1 LLGNSSI
8 KKELEKS
15 EQALDAANLD
25 LEQKINENEML
36 HEELVERQKD
46 FTDNI
51 NGLLKQIQDLEKK
64 VADMQEENQS
74 LVQSQVVKV
83 NGTSDK
89 TAEMKDE
96 IQKLKS
102 ELEK

>member
-1 LLGNSSI
+1 MLGNSSI

>member
-1 LLGNSSI
+1 LLGSSSI
-8 KKELEKS
+8 KKQLEKS

-64 VADMQEENQS
+64 EADMQEENQS

-102 ELEK
+102 ELEE